1 MGALGRVKAR
11 EHATTGQRYPS
22 MYGFIWFCLC
32 LGMYR
37 YCWRWAWVPATVAAF
52 GTALA
57 ALMLGVWLLE
67 VCGWG

>member
-1 MGALGRVKAR
+1 
-11 EHATTGQRYPS
+11 
-22 MYGFIWFCLC
+22 MYGLIWFCLC

-52 GTALA
+52 CTALA

-67 VCGWG
+67 VFGWA